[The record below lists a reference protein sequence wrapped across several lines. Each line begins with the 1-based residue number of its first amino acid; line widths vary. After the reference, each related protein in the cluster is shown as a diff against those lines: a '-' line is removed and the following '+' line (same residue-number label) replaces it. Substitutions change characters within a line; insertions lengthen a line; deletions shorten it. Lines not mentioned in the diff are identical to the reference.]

1 MGYVPRLE
9 PLEDRNLPSV
19 LPTVIL
25 SDGTVLQMTAATN
38 ALIALPNQGT
48 TNLASNSTVA
58 VTIAY
63 SPQGNFAFVRAADL
77 GSFNPNSLVTAA
89 QWSGNTPGLST
100 LTISTTVF
108 LSGSAMLDQP
118 LAMNYTIAVQTR
130 FSQSDADLTVTI
142 EGFDPRGN
150 PSSAYT
156 TAVQSNSPVPT
167 NPVPLPMIP
176 DSGKEI
182 FDVNTPQVCPSGLD
196 GNIVNQPFPGLSGD
210 QSNTVAFA
218 MNGTNFISIFTLIQ
232 ELDAGNLL
240 NQPVRLLPN
249 EIPPDNSGKMNFTPP
264 ITNATSLVLADTG
277 SNAWLTLSIIQDSYL
292 RSTSATAQI
301 TWTGLRGPAEA
312 PVHRAAGGRA
322 AEFLLESITA
332 PSKELGS
339 AANVEISLSSQTRA
353 RPMEA
358 MVSDILSS
366 LQQAKRDEKGQE
378 ESLAALPVPMS
389 ADEKSKTQASL
400 DWPLAGTVVGLL
412 GTANMPGGDDF
423 FPVPGLSDES
433 PSLALIP
440 ENGDPPPGD
449 RPESDP
455 PRSSRTASERLAWI
469 HLAEGVGGFLL
480 LLAWPAV
487 VDLGLGGRGTWQ
499 RENDVDQS
507 AHIQ

>member
-118 LAMNYTIAVQTR
+118 LAMNYAIAVQTR
-130 FSQSDADLTVTI
+130 FGQSDADLTVTI

-176 DSGKEI
+176 TSGKEI
-182 FDVNTPQVCPSGLD
+182 FDVNTPQVCSSGLD
-196 GNIVNQPFPGLSGD
+196 GNIVNQPFPGRQHGSGPG
-210 QSNTVAFA
+210 QS
-218 MNGTNFISIFTLIQ
+218 
-232 ELDAGNLL
+232 
-240 NQPVRLLPN
+240 
-249 EIPPDNSGKMNFTPP
+249 
-264 ITNATSLVLADTG
+264 
-277 SNAWLTLSIIQDSYL
+277 
-292 RSTSATAQI
+292 
-301 TWTGLRGPAEA
+301 
-312 PVHRAAGGRA
+312 
-322 AEFLLESITA
+322 
-332 PSKELGS
+332 
-339 AANVEISLSSQTRA
+339 
-353 RPMEA
+353 
-358 MVSDILSS
+358 
-366 LQQAKRDEKGQE
+366 
-378 ESLAALPVPMS
+378 
-389 ADEKSKTQASL
+389 
-400 DWPLAGTVVGLL
+400 
-412 GTANMPGGDDF
+412 PG
-423 FPVPGLSDES
+423 
-433 PSLALIP
+433 
-440 ENGDPPPGD
+440 
-449 RPESDP
+449 
-455 PRSSRTASERLAWI
+455 
-469 HLAEGVGGFLL
+469 
-480 LLAWPAV
+480 
-487 VDLGLGGRGTWQ
+487 
-499 RENDVDQS
+499 
-507 AHIQ
+507 

>member
-1 MGYVPRLE
+1 
-9 PLEDRNLPSV
+9 
-19 LPTVIL
+19 
-25 SDGTVLQMTAATN
+25 
-38 ALIALPNQGT
+38 
-48 TNLASNSTVA
+48 
-58 VTIAY
+58 
-63 SPQGNFAFVRAADL
+63 
-77 GSFNPNSLVTAA
+77 
-89 QWSGNTPGLST
+89 
-100 LTISTTVF
+100 
-108 LSGSAMLDQP
+108 
-118 LAMNYTIAVQTR
+118 
-130 FSQSDADLTVTI
+130 
-142 EGFDPRGN
+142 
-150 PSSAYT
+150 
-156 TAVQSNSPVPT
+156 
-167 NPVPLPMIP
+167 
-176 DSGKEI
+176 
-182 FDVNTPQVCPSGLD
+182 
-196 GNIVNQPFPGLSGD
+196 
-210 QSNTVAFA
+210 
-218 MNGTNFISIFTLIQ
+218 
-232 ELDAGNLL
+232 
-240 NQPVRLLPN
+240 
-249 EIPPDNSGKMNFTPP
+249 
-264 ITNATSLVLADTG
+264 
-277 SNAWLTLSIIQDSYL
+277 
-292 RSTSATAQI
+292 
-301 TWTGLRGPAEA
+301 
-312 PVHRAAGGRA
+312 
-322 AEFLLESITA
+322 
-332 PSKELGS
+332 
-339 AANVEISLSSQTRA
+339 
-353 RPMEA
+353 MEA